1 MALPHYPH
9 ASARPHNGVIRIDL
23 DTASKVVGFSCTLSP
38 DAADKL
44 ADELR
49 AAAKIARIETTHAE
63 KSTASDTGG

>member
-1 MALPHYPH
+1 MPAPYFTS
-9 ASARPHNGVIRIDL
+9 ASARPHNGVIRVDL

-49 AAAKIARIETTHAE
+49 AAAKIARETTTEEH
-63 KSTASDTGG
+63 SASQKNAG